1 MKIKF
6 TKLPTSGGKIQISFD
21 GGQSFTDYN
30 VTDVRESGIPLDDE
44 QDFDK
49 VQIKS
54 NSETLK
60 NLDVIKSLKLEN
72 SDGSFSGNFT
82 YDLSKSKSIPECITT
97 YEIPDGA
104 TEIGSSAFENC
115 RNLASITIPNSVT
128 SIGGWAFKGCTS
140 LASINIPN
148 SVTSIGVNAFWNCS
162 NLTSIEIPNSVTEIG
177 QSAFSGCTSLA
188 SINIPEGVTEIGQ
201 NAFYRCTGLTS
212 INIPDSVTKIVDGAF
227 SGCSKLATINYTGTE
242 EQWNAIT
249 KGTGWKAGCPSS
261 MVINYNYKG

>member
-128 SIGGWAFKGCTS
+128 SIG
-140 LASINIPN
+140 
-148 SVTSIGVNAFWNCS
+148 VNAFWNCS

-188 SINIPEGVTEIGQ
+188 SVNISDGVTEIGQ

-212 INIPDSVTKIVDGAF
+212 INIPDSVTKIVDCAF